1 MEWIWEA
8 TQGTVYIHSQI
19 RKDSLDTKE
28 KVERKEE
35 RDIQALGKVAKEK
48 GSTDRQK
55 DSERV
60 REKHQWDRTPQPHTT
75 TIAKTAIEWDIRL
88 HSAQTWGKDSQNL
101 VTNVESLDTPK
112 VYAQGKDTK
121 KAEKEE
127 KANLATSTG
136 ER

>member
-1 MEWIWEA
+1 MEWIWEE
-8 TQGTVYIHSQI
+8 TQGMDSRIH
-19 RKDSLDTKE
+19 KDSLDTKE

-55 DSERV
+55 DSGRK
-60 REKHQWDRTPQPHTT
+60 EKHQWDRTPQPHTT
-75 TIAKTAIEWDIRL
+75 TIARTAIEWDIRL